1 MNLLGH
7 YELLV
12 QSKLNI
18 GQLREIEDHKKV
30 INVRIKHF
38 LENFGIG
45 AWDRVEEVGQ
55 KSPSGGVGLLFA
67 FDNVLELHL
76 AFTSSP

>member
-45 AWDRVEEVGQ
+45 AWDRVEEVSQ
-55 KSPSGGVGLLFA
+55 KSPSGSVGLLFA
-67 FDNVLELHL
+67 FDNVLELNL
-76 AFTSSP
+76 AFPPCP